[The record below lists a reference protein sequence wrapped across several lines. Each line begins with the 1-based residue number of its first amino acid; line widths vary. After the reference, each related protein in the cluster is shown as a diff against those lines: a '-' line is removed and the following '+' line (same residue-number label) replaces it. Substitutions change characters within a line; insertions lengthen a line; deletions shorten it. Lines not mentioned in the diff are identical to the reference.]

1 VNTDTRVVLDANV
14 LVSALISPRG
24 ATAQLLGAWEEG
36 RFVLLISEA
45 ILRELDR
52 VLHYP
57 KLQERYRLPES
68 RIARFLQ
75 LLRTQGVLVETTVQL
90 SVIERDPTDNRY
102 LECAVTGEAQIIVS
116 GDRHLLEL
124 GAYQGIQILS
134 PAGFLAF
141 LKLER

>member
-1 VNTDTRVVLDANV
+1 MRVVLDANV

-24 ATAQLLGAWEEG
+24 ATAQLLQVWEEG
-36 RFVLLISEA
+36 RLPLLISEA

-57 KLQERYRLPES
+57 KLQERYRLPEG

-75 LLRTQGVLVETTVQL
+75 FLRTQGVLVEPIKRL
-90 SVIERDPTDNRY
+90 SVIERDPTDDRY
-102 LECAVTGEAQIIVS
+102 LECAVAGEAQIIVS
-116 GDRHLLEL
+116 GDKHLLEL
-124 GAYQGIQILS
+124 GTYQGIQILS

-141 LKLER
+141 LRLGP